1 MTSKFSLLNEDSG
14 ARLGQ
19 IKLKRGII
27 DTPAFMPVGT
37 AATVKALTVDQIN
50 QTNSQIILC
59 NTYHLYLRPGTER
72 IERLGGLH
80 KFMNFNKPILTDSG
94 GFQVMS
100 LSKNTK
106 INEDGAIF
114 NSHIDGKKIFISPEI
129 SIDIQKKLNSD
140 ILMVFDECPE
150 YTKDKDRIRDSMN
163 LSIRWAN
170 RSKKEFGLN
179 SEKMLFGIVQGGV
192 FNDLRKEC
200 LSELLDINFD
210 GYSLGGLAVGESQ
223 DEMFETVEEITPF
236 MDKSKPRYLMGTG
249 TPGDLIG
256 AVKRGID
263 MFDCVLPTRTAR
275 NGLAFTWNG
284 KINLRNSKYTNDDSP
299 LDTNINC
306 PASNLYSRN
315 YLNHLLN
322 CNEILASTL
331 ITWHN
336 IAFYQDLMLK
346 IRESIKNGKFNEFY
360 KQYFNLLNY

>member
-1 MTSKFSLLNEDSG
+1 MTSKFSLLNEDNG

-19 IKLKRGII
+19 IKFKRGII
-27 DTPAFMPVGT
+27 DTPTFMPVGT

-236 MDKSKPRYLMGTG
+236 MDKNKPRYLMGTG

-346 IRESIKNGKFNEFY
+346 ISESIKNGKFNEFY

>member
-1 MTSKFSLLNEDSG
+1 MTSKFSLLNEDNG

-19 IKLKRGII
+19 IKFKRGII
-27 DTPAFMPVGT
+27 DTPTFMPVGT

-114 NSHIDGKKIFISPEI
+114 NSHIDGKKIFISPET

-236 MDKSKPRYLMGTG
+236 MDKNKPRYLMGTG

-284 KINLRNSKYTNDDSP
+284 KINLS
-299 LDTNINC
+299 NC
-306 PASNLYSRN
+306 
-315 YLNHLLN
+315 
-322 CNEILASTL
+322 
-331 ITWHN
+331 
-336 IAFYQDLMLK
+336 K
-346 IRESIKNGKFNEFY
+346 IY
-360 KQYFNLLNY
+360 KMTT

>member
-27 DTPAFMPVGT
+27 DTPTFMPVGT

-210 GYSLGGLAVGESQ
+210 GYSLGGLAVGETQ

-236 MDKSKPRYLMGTG
+236 MDKNKPRYLMGTG

-299 LDTNINC
+299 LDTNVNC

>member
-27 DTPAFMPVGT
+27 DTPTFMPVGT

-114 NSHIDGKKIFISPEI
+114 NSHIDGKKIFISPET

-236 MDKSKPRYLMGTG
+236 MDKNKPRYLMGTG

-299 LDTNINC
+299 LDTNVNC

>member
-19 IKLKRGII
+19 IKLNRGII
-27 DTPAFMPVGT
+27 DTPTFMPVGT

-150 YTKDKDRIRDSMN
+150 YTKDKNRIRDSMN

-236 MDKSKPRYLMGTG
+236 MDKNKPRYLMGTG

-299 LDTNINC
+299 LDTNVNC

>member
-19 IKLKRGII
+19 IKLKRGTI

-106 INEDGAIF
+106 INEDGAVF

-200 LSELLDINFD
+200 LSKLLDINFD

-223 DEMFETVEEITPF
+223 DEMFETIEEITPF
-236 MDKSKPRYLMGTG
+236 MDKNKPRYLMGTG

-299 LDTNINC
+299 LDTNVNC

-346 IRESIKNGKFNEFY
+346 IRESIKNSKFNEFY

>member
-27 DTPAFMPVGT
+27 DTPTFMPVGT

-163 LSIRWAN
+163 LSIRWAY

-236 MDKSKPRYLMGTG
+236 MDKNKPRYLMGTG

-299 LDTNINC
+299 LDTNVNC

>member
-27 DTPAFMPVGT
+27 DTPTFMPVGT

-223 DEMFETVEEITPF
+223 VEMFETVEEITPF
-236 MDKSKPRYLMGTG
+236 MDKNKPRYLMGTG

-299 LDTNINC
+299 LDTNVNC

-322 CNEILASTL
+322 CIEILASTL

>member
-1 MTSKFSLLNEDSG
+1 MTSKFSLLNEDNG

-19 IKLKRGII
+19 IKFKRGII
-27 DTPAFMPVGT
+27 DTPTFMPVGT
-37 AATVKALTVDQIN
+37 AATVKALTVDHIN

-114 NSHIDGKKIFISPEI
+114 NSHIDGKKIFISPET

-150 YTKDKDRIRDSMN
+150 YTKDKNRIRDSMN

-236 MDKSKPRYLMGTG
+236 MDKNKPRYLMGTG

-322 CNEILASTL
+322 CHEILASTL

-336 IAFYQDLMLK
+336 IAFYQDLMFK
-346 IRESIKNGKFNEFY
+346 TRESIKNGKFNEFY

>member
-27 DTPAFMPVGT
+27 DTPTFMPVGT

-114 NSHIDGKKIFISPEI
+114 NSHIDGKKIFISPET

-150 YTKDKDRIRDSMN
+150 YTKDKNRIRDSMN

-236 MDKSKPRYLMGTG
+236 MDKNKPRYLMGTG

>member
-27 DTPAFMPVGT
+27 DTPTFMPVGT

-80 KFMNFNKPILTDSG
+80 NFMNFNKPILTDSG

-150 YTKDKDRIRDSMN
+150 YTKDKDRIKDSMN

-179 SEKMLFGIVQGGV
+179 SEKLLFGIVQGGI

-200 LSELLDINFD
+200 LSKLLDINFD

-236 MDKSKPRYLMGTG
+236 MDKNNPRYLMGTG

-299 LDTNINC
+299 LDTNVNC

>member
-1 MTSKFSLLNEDSG
+1 
-14 ARLGQ
+14 
-19 IKLKRGII
+19 
-27 DTPAFMPVGT
+27 MPVGT

-59 NTYHLYLRPGTER
+59 NTYHLYLRPGTSR

-163 LSIRWAN
+163 LSMRWAN

-236 MDKSKPRYLMGTG
+236 MDKNKPRYLMGTG

-299 LDTNINC
+299 LDTNVNC

-346 IRESIKNGKFNEFY
+346 IRESIKNGNFNEFY

>member
-19 IKLKRGII
+19 IKLKRGTI

-80 KFMNFNKPILTDSG
+80 KFMNFIKPILTDSG

-106 INEDGAIF
+106 INEDGAVF

-236 MDKSKPRYLMGTG
+236 MDKNKPRYLMGTG

-299 LDTNINC
+299 LDTNVNC

>member
-19 IKLKRGII
+19 IKLNRGII
-27 DTPAFMPVGT
+27 DTPTFMPVGT

-59 NTYHLYLRPGTER
+59 NTYHLYLRPGTSR

-236 MDKSKPRYLMGTG
+236 MDKNKPRYLMGTG

-299 LDTNINC
+299 LDTNVNC

>member
-27 DTPAFMPVGT
+27 DTPTFMPVGT

-114 NSHIDGKKIFISPEI
+114 NSHIDGKKTFISPEI

-236 MDKSKPRYLMGTG
+236 MDKNKPRYLMGTG

-299 LDTNINC
+299 LDTNVNC

>member
-27 DTPAFMPVGT
+27 DTPTFMPVGT
-37 AATVKALTVDQIN
+37 AATVKSLTVDQIN

-163 LSIRWAN
+163 LSMRWAN

-236 MDKSKPRYLMGTG
+236 MDKNKPRYLMGTG

-299 LDTNINC
+299 LDTNVNC

>member
-27 DTPAFMPVGT
+27 DTPTFMPVGT

-59 NTYHLYLRPGTER
+59 NTYHLYLRPGTSR

-114 NSHIDGKKIFISPEI
+114 NSHIDGKKTFISPEI

-236 MDKSKPRYLMGTG
+236 MDKNKPRYLMGTG

-299 LDTNINC
+299 LDTNVNC

>member
-27 DTPAFMPVGT
+27 DTPTFMPVGT

-106 INEDGAIF
+106 NNEDGAIF

-163 LSIRWAN
+163 LSMRWAN

-236 MDKSKPRYLMGTG
+236 MDKNKPRYLMGTG

-299 LDTNINC
+299 LDTNVNC

>member
-1 MTSKFSLLNEDSG
+1 
-14 ARLGQ
+14 
-19 IKLKRGII
+19 
-27 DTPAFMPVGT
+27 MPVGT
-37 AATVKALTVDQIN
+37 AATVKALTVDHIN

-59 NTYHLYLRPGTER
+59 NTYHLYLRPGTSR

-114 NSHIDGKKIFISPEI
+114 NSHIDGKKIFISPET

-223 DEMFETVEEITPF
+223 DEMFETIEEITPF
-236 MDKSKPRYLMGTG
+236 MDKNKPRYLMGTG

-263 MFDCVLPTRTAR
+263 MFDCVLPTRPAR
-275 NGLAFTWNG
+275 IGLAFTWNG

-299 LDTNINC
+299 LDTNVNC

>member
-27 DTPAFMPVGT
+27 DTPTFMPVGT

-163 LSIRWAN
+163 LSMRWAN

-236 MDKSKPRYLMGTG
+236 MDKNKPRYLMGTG

-299 LDTNINC
+299 LDTNVNC

-346 IRESIKNGKFNEFY
+346 IRESIKNSNFNEFY

>member
-27 DTPAFMPVGT
+27 DTPTFMPVGT

-236 MDKSKPRYLMGTG
+236 MDKNKPRYLMGTG

-299 LDTNINC
+299 LDTNVNC

>member
-27 DTPAFMPVGT
+27 DTPTFMPVGT

-80 KFMNFNKPILTDSG
+80 KFMNFNKPLLTDSG

-236 MDKSKPRYLMGTG
+236 MDKNKPRYLMGTG

-299 LDTNINC
+299 LDTNVNC